1 MRGSSLKRVTTRLGS
16 LELTVDIYAFRQRKD
31 AFFRDDPN
39 APVAGEA
46 FGGLR
51 YFPVSPSYVFLPR
64 VQPFASP
71 EQVELMTSVGDLQP
85 YLRYGQVGFMLGE
98 ETRKLTL
105 FQTLGDDASFFLP
118 FRDATN
124 GRESYAAGRYLD
136 VPRLSGNKVRLDF
149 NYAYNPYCA
158 YSERYR
164 CPLPPLEN
172 RLTVAVRA
180 GEKTY
185 KVAADVGES

>member
-1 MRGSSLKRVTTRLGS
+1 
-16 LELTVDIYAFRQRKD
+16 VDIYAFRQRKD
-31 AFFRDDPN
+31 AFFRNDPN
-39 APVAGEA
+39 APVAGTS
-46 FGGLR
+46 FDGLR

-71 EQVELMTSVGDLQP
+71 EQVELMTSVGDLQA
-85 YLRYGQVGFMLGE
+85 YLRYGLVQFVLGE

-105 FQTLGDDASFFLP
+105 FQMLGSDDASFFLP

-136 VPRLSGNKVRLDF
+136 VPHLSGDKVRLDF
-149 NYAYNPYCA
+149 NYSYNPYCA
-158 YSERYR
+158 YSERFR
-164 CPLPPLEN
+164 CPLPPPEN